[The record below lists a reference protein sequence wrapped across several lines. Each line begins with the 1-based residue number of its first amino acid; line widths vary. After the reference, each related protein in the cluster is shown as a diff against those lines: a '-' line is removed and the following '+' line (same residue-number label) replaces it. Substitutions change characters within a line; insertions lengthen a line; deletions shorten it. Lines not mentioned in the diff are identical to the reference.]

1 MSSLEDTERGSRC
14 VFASSYPARP
24 PGCLQGH
31 RKGCERE
38 APNRGVAG
46 RVVTRRKR
54 RPAPQGGGRWEG
66 SPAQPRGISRRPVGF
81 PGAALSPAGP
91 SSPPP
96 CPGRASGAV
105 GEGVPGAP
113 RTGSSC
119 LSCLPRSAR
128 LSGGHCGR
136 QTQPHVH
143 RLEADARPPD
153 SSGGLGLRDLG
164 ADVRGGHTPRLPAP
178 MAMRAWNAPVP
189 AAKGRPV
196 APDAHSRQGRAWDRA
211 WGADGGAA
219 SSAPLRRALLLNVQ
233 HDKDARK
240 PCLLWAPKR
249 ALRSSASS
257 PASVNRALQ
266 VGVCVQ
272 TAVQPGPPG
281 RFSPDAAGAAV
292 LTLRD
297 PVFFFFL

>member
-1 MSSLEDTERGSRC
+1 MGGLTGPAKRHLQAARWFPRRRLITSRT
-14 VFASSYPARP
+14 FF
-24 PGCLQGH
+24 
-31 RKGCERE
+31 
-38 APNRGVAG
+38 
-46 RVVTRRKR
+46 
-54 RPAPQGGGRWEG
+54 PAPLSRARLWRRWGGG
-66 SPAQPRGISRRPVGF
+66 PRCASHGVQLSVLPPSVS
-81 PGAALSPAGP
+81 AAE
-91 SSPPP
+91 
-96 CPGRASGAV
+96 R
-105 GEGVPGAP
+105 
-113 RTGSSC
+113 
-119 LSCLPRSAR
+119 
-128 LSGGHCGR
+128 GHCGR
-136 QTQPHVH
+136 QAQPRVQ
-143 RLEADARPPD
+143 RLEADPRPPD

-189 AAKGRPV
+189 AAKGRPL

-233 HDKDARK
+233 HDKDTRK
-240 PCLLWAPKR
+240 PCLLWAPNR

-272 TAVQPGPPG
+272 TAVQPAPPG

-297 PVFFFFL
+297 PVFFV

>member
-66 SPAQPRGISRRPVGF
+66 SPARPRGISRRPVGF

-128 LSGGHCGR
+128 LSGDIAGGRHNHTCTGWRPTRDLLTPPEVWVSGIWGPTSAGDTPPVSLHQWQCGHGMPLFQQRRAGPSRPMHIPGR
-136 QTQPHVH
+136 AVH
-143 RLEADARPPD
+143 GTVP
-153 SSGGLGLRDLG
+153 GGLTG
-164 ADVRGGHTPRLPAP
+164 VRLPQ
-178 MAMRAWNAPVP
+178 
-189 AAKGRPV
+189 
-196 APDAHSRQGRAWDRA
+196 S
-211 WGADGGAA
+211 
-219 SSAPLRRALLLNVQ
+219 
-233 HDKDARK
+233 
-240 PCLLWAPKR
+240 PCA
-249 ALRSSASS
+249 
-257 PASVNRALQ
+257 
-266 VGVCVQ
+266 
-272 TAVQPGPPG
+272 GPC
-281 RFSPDAAGAAV
+281 F
-292 LTLRD
+292 
-297 PVFFFFL
+297 

>member
-1 MSSLEDTERGSRC
+1 MGGLT
-14 VFASSYPARP
+14 ARP
-24 PGCLQGH
+24 
-31 RKGCERE
+31 
-38 APNRGVAG
+38 
-46 RVVTRRKR
+46 
-54 RPAPQGGGRWEG
+54 
-66 SPAQPRGISRRPVGF
+66 SGISRRPFGF
-81 PGAALSPAGP
+81 PGAASSPAGP

-128 LSGGHCGR
+128 LSGDIAGGR
-136 QTQPHVH
+136 HNHVCSGW
-143 RLEADARPPD
+143 RPTRDLLTPPEVWVW
-153 SSGGLGLRDLG
+153 DLG

-189 AAKGRPV
+189 AAKGRPL
-196 APDAHSRQGRAWDRA
+196 APDAHSRQGRAWVRA

-233 HDKDARK
+233 HDKDTRK
-240 PCLLWAPKR
+240 PCLLWAPNR

-266 VGVCVQ
+266 ISLHWMNASK
-272 TAVQPGPPG
+272 AVECI
-281 RFSPDAAGAAV
+281 RHLFV
-292 LTLRD
+292 NIHL
-297 PVFFFFL
+297 